1 MAHHT
6 SAATWIA
13 HVDKCMEAF
22 NYLENRLEN
31 RCDPCYHCA
40 AMYTILKLIRIFNP
54 NVAAAG
60 LITQADVG
68 ALAGVKPLANL
79 NLVPE
84 LERELPKYLTA
95 AAAAPAYDIGDI
107 AAFSAGILTFFKTH
121 SSTIPAWAHAARIV
135 FAFLPNSA
143 MSERVF
149 ALVKCM
155 FGDEQLST
163 LSDCIQ
169 AALMLRD
176 NGRSV
181 G

>member
-1 MAHHT
+1 MHVRVHARVSL
-6 SAATWIA
+6 SAIVVCDSGKVFGSKFLPNTLYFSSKQDPNQRSKYFRFWIQRSTWA
-13 HVDKCMEAF
+13 
-22 NYLENRLEN
+22 
-31 RCDPCYHCA
+31 
-40 AMYTILKLIRIFNP
+40 
-54 NVAAAG
+54 
-60 LITQADVG
+60 
-68 ALAGVKPLANL
+68 KP
-79 NLVPE
+79 
-84 LERELPKYLTA
+84 
-95 AAAAPAYDIGDI
+95 APAYDIGDI